1 MVLGNCFLDHCLTSL
16 SSWTVSPF
24 WATLNHFRPLWP
36 KILASQQSPHFLWHP
51 VMMRVMMVMRRTMMM
66 VNTKKHLLHPSLLL
80 LPPFSSHLPAWIF
93 GQNIVK
99 YSSTRMLNILICY
112 LSIFQYSLIPSSH
125 HIDNILIDPIPTKKD
140 LILRAHFLNWPQ
152 TRTKMVPF
160 WLATYSSSELV
171 MDNIFRIPDLSFLY
185 NKTKRLQ
192 LD

>member
-80 LPPFSSHLPAWIF
+80 LPPFSSHLPACIF
-93 GQNIVK
+93 CWNIVK
-99 YSSTRMLNILICY
+99 YLSTLLLNILICY
-112 LSIFQYSLIPSSH
+112 FSIYQYSLLPSSH
-125 HIDNILIDPIPTKKD
+125 HIDNISIDPIPM
-140 LILRAHFLNWPQ
+140 LWVSICL
-152 TRTKMVPF
+152 
-160 WLATYSSSELV
+160 
-171 MDNIFRIPDLSFLY
+171 FRISGQPNDFWHPAQLCIFLLRWAVLLSFGVDL
-185 NKTKRLQ
+185 
-192 LD
+192 